1 MTERRTI
8 AVFATGG
15 TISAVADAR
24 RRHGGGLSGT
34 DLTAFYRDLDDSVEL
49 RPIEVD
55 RIPGRAMT
63 PGNML
68 TLATRITEEV
78 SRGCDGVVVLHGTD
92 TLEETAY
99 FLALTLS
106 VPVPVVVTGA
116 MRLPAQPGA
125 DGAANIR
132 AAVVAAC
139 DDRLRDLGPVVAF
152 ADELHLAR
160 RVAKVHTTRVDAFA
174 SPGHGP
180 VGLVSEGKAILYST
194 GRPGTDHLG
203 MPPAAELER
212 TRVPLLWVTAG
223 DDGSLCEAAAATSS
237 GLVVAGTGGGH
248 TPPPFAGR
256 LASVIK
262 TGVPV
267 VLASRCPA
275 GPLLTDT
282 YGGPGGEGEL
292 AAMGVVPVGDLPAV
306 KARLRLQVA
315 LALGMA
321 PRDAFPIW

>member
-1 MTERRTI
+1 MTARHTI
-8 AVFATGG
+8 AVIATGG

-34 DLTAFYRDLDDSVEL
+34 DLTAFHQELDPSIEL
-49 RPIEVD
+49 RPVEFD
-55 RIPGRAMT
+55 RIPGRAMA
-63 PGNML
+63 PDHML

-78 SRGCDGVVVLHGTD
+78 ARGCDGVVVLHGTD

-116 MRLPAQPGA
+116 MRLPSQPGA
-125 DGAANIR
+125 DGPANIR
-132 AAVVAAC
+132 AAVVAAF
-139 DDRLRDLGPVVAF
+139 G
-152 ADELHLAR
+152 DELHLAR

-180 VGLVSEGKAILYST
+180 VGLVSEGRAILHSS

-203 MPPAAELER
+203 MPLAAGLAR
-212 TRVPLLWVTAG
+212 TRVPLIWVTAG

-248 TPPPFAGR
+248 TPPAFADS
-256 LASVIK
+256 LAAVIQA
-262 TGVPV
+262 GVPV
-267 VLASRCPA
+267 ILASRCPA
-275 GPLLTDT
+275 GPLLTGT
-282 YGGPGGEGEL
+282 YGGPGGEGQL

-315 LALGMA
+315 LALGMGS
-321 PRDAFPIW
+321 RDAFPTY